1 MIRMTYS
8 LEGGTV
14 GGVEPGKVWPPTQTR
29 WREDIVTLIDYTG
42 RSARRCDGAPESGD
56 MVIEYTRRS
65 SSSVWTVVP
74 RQDKGHEPRYQRRA

>member
-29 WREDIVTLIDYTG
+29 WREDIVTLITTLA
-42 RSARRCDGAPESGD
+42 ARPAGVMGL
-56 MVIEYTRRS
+56 
-65 SSSVWTVVP
+65 
-74 RQDKGHEPRYQRRA
+74 QNRATW